1 MPLRNAASPSHAT
14 RNSLAPHAARVE
26 FAAKDYVPAGDF
38 EVVIEPAR
46 QQSVITVIPHRSGDD
61 GYFMLQLAVTGSK
74 DSPPASRQVVPSSEP
89 LDLRIIADTSASMD
103 AANRKRQGE
112 FVAAV
117 LAALTEKDTFN
128 LATADVDCSW
138 VFAAAKPADAK
149 AAETARQ
156 FLAARTSLG
165 WTDLDRTFAS
175 ALKQCGPKTQVIY
188 VGDGIVTA
196 GDGDPAAFAK
206 RLRRMV
212 DERTHHAPR
221 DAGASQGPHAEREEY
236 GTFHAV
242 ATGNSFEPTVM
253 RAIASIGGGSMR
265 QINASGPKAA
275 ALDLLHEIAEPG
287 LRDVKVEFHGL
298 RTARVYPDPLPNL
311 ATGTQQIILGRYRPE
326 GKEQTGEVIVT
337 GTQDGKPVRF
347 TAPVTLPSAS
357 AGEGTLGGP
366 QGKTDCQSVLRTEGT
381 LLPSASGRGAGGE
394 GSSFIPRL
402 WARMHLDALLAQGD
416 SPAVREE
423 IIALSEAYHIITPY
437 TSFLVLESDADRER
451 FKVGS
456 RFRMRDS
463 ERYFAEGCAVAN
475 RELAQEQMKQ
485 SAAWRLD
492 LRAKCCGSSTRST
505 ATRGPS
511 KRSMTPGSAASTAA
525 SVSSASAATA
535 RPTRCRTT
543 WKRST
548 TRPSRPSSHSW
559 NRMTS
564 VPSTAA
570 SNRRLRKTEKAPASP
585 RLQAMPEEDCLC
597 CKTSAWNTR
606 IRQRA
611 DL

>member
-1 MPLRNAASPSHAT
+1 MI
-14 RNSLAPHAARVE
+14 V
-26 FAAKDYVPAGDF
+26 
-38 EVVIEPAR
+38 
-46 QQSVITVIPHRSGDD
+46 
-61 GYFMLQLAVTGSK
+61 
-74 DSPPASRQVVPSSEP
+74 
-89 LDLRIIADTSASMD
+89 
-103 AANRKRQGE
+103 
-112 FVAAV
+112 
-117 LAALTEKDTFN
+117 
-128 LATADVDCSW
+128 SW

-402 WARMHLDALLAQGD
+402 WARMHLDALLCKGTRRRSVRRS
-416 SPAVREE
+416 SPCRKR
-423 IIALSEAYHIITPY
+423 IT
-437 TSFLVLESDADRER
+437 
-451 FKVGS
+451 
-456 RFRMRDS
+456 
-463 ERYFAEGCAVAN
+463 
-475 RELAQEQMKQ
+475 
-485 SAAWRLD
+485 
-492 LRAKCCGSSTRST
+492 SS
-505 ATRGPS
+505 
-511 KRSMTPGSAASTAA
+511 
-525 SVSSASAATA
+525 
-535 RPTRCRTT
+535 RPTR
-543 WKRST
+543 RSWCWRAMPT
-548 TRPSRPSSHSW
+548 ASDSRSEAGSACATASGILP
-559 NRMTS
+559 RG
-564 VPSTAA
+564 AA
-570 SNRRLRKTEKAPASP
+570 SPTGSWPKSR
-585 RLQAMPEEDCLC
+585 
-597 CKTSAWNTR
+597 
-606 IRQRA
+606 
-611 DL
+611 